1 MQTTFT
7 FSGGSTTFVRFRYN
21 RDGNPI
27 NGVSPITTASGGS
40 LLNKN
45 TPGNGN
51 TLRLRSCEDCFE
63 ARQFGSGRNGLASD
77 PAVPGSNW
85 PAAYTNDDTF
95 PVPGAWFDLVYR
107 DDPDNNRYGIIA
119 SESAGPFVNVLDS
132 TEWQSFDLLGGL
144 FAITNPF
151 DFGAGNYDIESAAVF
166 QGVLTNEEI
175 AILLSEFAACDFTV
189 DLACGL
195 ADINLLMAQGDLT
208 SGVSATGK
216 EEFDLNNNGVIN
228 ETDITEWLRIAGANN
243 GYGGGNANVP
253 FLRGDTDGLDNTYPT
268 PRSVDITDFQN
279 FLNGFTGAGS
289 TWEVGNF
296 NGDDVVDIT
305 DFSNHFLPNFSAT
318 GGGTYGPAQSIPE
331 PSTVLL
337 LGLGAALLTHIF
349 GCESGAT

>member
-1 MQTTFT
+1 MINRSRFWLAVLAVAFLSVPVMAVGFSDAYAWWRLADTSDSNPGVSGDQALITPPSPQSETISGAGSNNFFHSGGAMQTTFT

-132 TEWQSFDLLGGL
+132 TAPSGR
-144 FAITNPF
+144 AST
-151 DFGAGNYDIESAAVF
+151 S
-166 QGVLTNEEI
+166 
-175 AILLSEFAACDFTV
+175 
-189 DLACGL
+189 
-195 ADINLLMAQGDLT
+195 
-208 SGVSATGK
+208 SGVCSQSPTHSISA
-216 EEFDLNNNGVIN
+216 
-228 ETDITEWLRIAGANN
+228 R
-243 GYGGGNANVP
+243 
-253 FLRGDTDGLDNTYPT
+253 
-268 PRSVDITDFQN
+268 
-279 FLNGFTGAGS
+279 
-289 TWEVGNF
+289 
-296 NGDDVVDIT
+296 
-305 DFSNHFLPNFSAT
+305 AT
-318 GGGTYGPAQSIPE
+318 TTSSRRPCSRA
-331 PSTVLL
+331 
-337 LGLGAALLTHIF
+337 
-349 GCESGAT
+349 C